1 MNELCRDPI
10 GICPLYW
17 GKGADGSM
25 WFASEMKALQHRC
38 VTFDIFP
45 PVSLPF
51 LLVDVCRSCPSAGP
65 SFLLLVAR

>member
-1 MNELCRDPI
+1 MLYRDPI

-45 PVSLPF
+45 PVR
-51 LLVDVCRSCPSAGP
+51 LLTSSNLCMLHFVPLS
-65 SFLLLVAR
+65 